1 MANKFLQP
9 TSSGFRH
16 PTDTVQMNGNIYNP
30 PRMAMLGGMDKTKEP
45 RGYYSNNIQV
55 KKPGQTIAK

>member
-1 MANKFLQP
+1 MASKFLQP

-16 PTDTVQMNGNIYNP
+16 PTDTVQMNGNIYNQ
-30 PRMAMLGGMDKTKEP
+30 PRMTQLGGMDKTKDT

-55 KKPGQTIAK
+55 KKPGQTIVK

>member
-16 PTDTVQMNGNIYNP
+16 PTDVNQMNGNIYNP
-30 PRMAMLGGMDKTKEP
+30 KRMAMWGGMDKPKES
-45 RGYYSNNIQV
+45 RGYYTNNIQV

>member
-1 MANKFLQP
+1 MASKFLQP

-30 PRMAMLGGMDKTKEP
+30 NRMAQLGGMDKTKEP
-45 RGYYSNNIQV
+45 RGYYTNNIQV

>member
-1 MANKFLQP
+1 MASKFLQP

-30 PRMAMLGGMDKTKEP
+30 PRMAQLGGMDKTKDP
-45 RGYYSNNIQV
+45 RGYHSNNIQV

>member
-1 MANKFLQP
+1 VASKFLQP

-30 PRMAMLGGMDKTKEP
+30 NRMAQLGGMDKTKEP
-45 RGYYSNNIQV
+45 RGYYNNNIQV

>member
-1 MANKFLQP
+1 VASKFLQP

-16 PTDTVQMNGNIYNP
+16 PTDTVQMNGNIYNQ
-30 PRMAMLGGMDKTKEP
+30 PRMAYLGGMDKTKEP
-45 RGYYSNNIQV
+45 RGYYTNNIQV